1 MLHIETTLNAVK
13 DKYEVFFT
21 WMDKNNHMQEIMNDK
36 LADIAR

>member
-1 MLHIETTLNAVK
+1 LNAVK

-36 LADIAR
+36 LADIAC